1 MTLKAMCVLPEVI
14 FKSQG
19 TLLYGAHQTA
29 SEQTKDNKTSEFIL
43 SIYSFRYRLL
53 FWCGVI
59 LLSIYLLYCTA
70 ERKYK
75 TIFQEFSYL
84 LPEMNE
90 LVITAVKSQL
100 SFNF

>member
-1 MTLKAMCVLPEVI
+1 MALFSNLHECYAKTGMTLKAMCLLPEVI

-19 TLLYGAHQTA
+19 TLLYSAHQTA
-29 SEQTKDNKTSEFIL
+29 SEQRKDNKTYEFML

-59 LLSIYLLYCTA
+59 LLSIYLAYCKA

-75 TIFQEFSYL
+75 TIF
-84 LPEMNE
+84 
-90 LVITAVKSQL
+90 
-100 SFNF
+100 

>member
-1 MTLKAMCVLPEVI
+1 MTLKEMCVLPEVI

-19 TLLYGAHQTA
+19 ILLYSAHQTA
-29 SEQTKDNKTSEFIL
+29 SEQIKDNKTYEFIL

-59 LLSIYLLYCTA
+59 LLSVYLSYCSA

-75 TIFQEFSYL
+75 TTF
-84 LPEMNE
+84 
-90 LVITAVKSQL
+90 
-100 SFNF
+100 